1 MSYISK
7 NIVGN
12 DERIIY
18 LAHLH
23 WIYNFMGVFWLI
35 FLSVSGYFVSL
46 GFENIFV
53 GSSPYIFNIVIG
65 GLYITKISQ
74 IIIAVFVILGLFMFL
89 SYFIKYISTEVAVTS
104 ERVISK
110 KGLIMVEVEEID
122 ISEIRSEHL
131 NHGIFG
137 RIFGY
142 GRIYLDSKFVGDLKL
157 PSLNR
162 PYRFLRALH
171 KSKSMIEEK
180 TI

>member
-18 LAHLH
+18 IARLH
-23 WIYNFMGVFWLI
+23 WIYNFMGVFWFI
-35 FLSVSGYFVSL
+35 FLSVIGYFLSL
-46 GFENIFV
+46 GFEVMFAAIPYVLNI
-53 GSSPYIFNIVIG
+53 IIG
-65 GLYITKISQ
+65 GLYINKISQ
-74 IIIAVFVILGLFMFL
+74 IIIASFIILGLFMFL
-89 SYFIKYISTEVAVTS
+89 SYFIKYISTEIAVTN

-122 ISEIRSEHL
+122 ISEIRSEHI
-131 NHGIFG
+131 NHGIMG

-157 PSLNR
+157 PSIKR

-171 KSKSMIEEK
+171 KAKSVLEEK
-180 TI
+180 PI